1 MMKEIEKLNRRI
13 LELSI
18 KHNLSHLGS
27 CFTSLPI
34 ILEIFN
40 QKNPQ
45 DKFVLSNGH
54 AGLAYY
60 VVLEHFTGVDAEM
73 LLDKHGIHPE
83 RDLENGIDVSTG
95 SLGLGLTIATGMA
108 LANPNIQVYC
118 LISDGESAEGSIWES
133 LRFIEESNIKNI
145 EVYANVNGW
154 AAYKSVDTEKLSK
167 RLKIFLPS
175 IQIRYTDSNDI
186 IKFKTPL
193 SAHYEVANKNMLN
206 SL

>member
-1 MMKEIEKLNRRI
+1 MKEIEKLNRRI
-13 LELSI
+13 LELSV
-18 KHNLSHLGS
+18 KHKLSHLGS

-40 QKNPQ
+40 KKKEN

-73 LLDKHGIHPE
+73 LLEKHGIHPE
-83 RDLENGIDVSTG
+83 RDTLNGIDVSTG
-95 SLGLGLTIATGMA
+95 SLGLGLTIATGIA
-108 LANPNIQVYC
+108 LSNPNINVYC

-133 LRFIEESNIKNI
+133 LRFIEESKLKNI

-154 AAYKSVDTEKLSK
+154 AAYKEVNIENLSN
-167 RLKIFLPS
+167 RLTAFLPS
-175 IQIRYTDSNDI
+175 IQIRYTNVNDFI
-186 IKFKTPL
+186 EFKTPL
-193 SAHYEVANKNMLN
+193 SAHYEVANINMIN
-206 SL
+206 FIQ